1 MNSRR
6 GSRTTTTWLAIGA
19 LLSSCASL
27 AAPHQVPLPLG
38 AVEIAAPAIYRE
50 WSDRTEACS
59 GLSRSFSAVRWYV
72 VPGAE
77 TFQTEKGPKVGMWMS
92 KGGSDRIVIAGQY
105 RNSEM
110 VVRHELLHHLLG
122 QEGHPDGYFVTR
134 CHLTWD
140 SWDTAQERVISGSSH

>member
-1 MNSRR
+1 MSSPR
-6 GSRTTTTWLAIGA
+6 GSGSTATWLAIGA

-27 AAPHQVPLPLG
+27 AGPHQVALPLG

-59 GLSRSFSAVRWYV
+59 GLIRSFSSVTWYV
-72 VPGAE
+72 VPGVE
-77 TFQTEKGPKVGMWMS
+77 SFQTEKGPKVGLWLS
-92 KGGSDRIVIAGQY
+92 KGGADRIVIAGTY
-105 RNSEM
+105 RNDEM

-140 SWDTAQERVISGSSH
+140 SWESAQERVISGSSR

>member
-1 MNSRR
+1 M
-6 GSRTTTTWLAIGA
+6 WLAIGA
-19 LLSSCASL
+19 LLQSCASL
-27 AAPHQVPLPLG
+27 AAPHQVALPPG
-38 AVEIAAPAIYRE
+38 AVEMAAPAIYRE

-59 GLSRSFSAVRWYV
+59 GLNRSFSSVKWYV
-72 VPGAE
+72 VPGVE
-77 TFQTEKGPKVGMWMS
+77 SFQTEKGPKVGLWLS
-92 KGGSDRIVIAGQY
+92 KAGTDRIVIAGEY

-140 SWDTAQERVISGSSH
+140 SWASAQERIISGTGR